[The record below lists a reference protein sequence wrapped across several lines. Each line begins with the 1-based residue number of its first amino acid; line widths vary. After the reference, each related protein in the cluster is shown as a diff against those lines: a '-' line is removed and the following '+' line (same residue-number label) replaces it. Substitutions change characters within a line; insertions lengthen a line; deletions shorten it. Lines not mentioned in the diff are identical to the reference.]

1 MVHQTMNTN
10 KASATPASSNRIH
23 MPDTPRKNFYTT
35 RDSTACNAA
44 PGEALHQRDG
54 SRVHGL
60 VATLLVL
67 LAACT
72 TTPPTPPTPPAP
84 TPAVATRPTAQL
96 TPVTYADLP
105 GWQDDDI
112 EAAWPALLRSCR
124 ALRNRPAWQKAC
136 AGVNDIAALDRS
148 VQRAFIEAHFAPQ
161 RLTESG
167 DSGDRSGAAGLI
179 TGYYE
184 PLLRGSR
191 TPRPPYTTPLYSVP
205 DDLLTIDLASVY
217 PQLAGMRLRG
227 RLAGNKVLPYPSRG
241 EIERGQLLK
250 GKELVWVDSPI
261 EAFFLQVQGS
271 GRVELDATDAPDGRR
286 ETLRLGY
293 ADQNGHP
300 YKSIGRWLVD
310 QGELPLDQVSMQ
322 SISGWAAA
330 HPERLSELLDSNP
343 SYVFFRASPVT
354 DPAVGPTGA
363 LGVPLTPQRS
373 IAVDPSAIPLGT
385 PVFLEMSEPG
395 TGRLLRR
402 LVVAQDTGGAIRG
415 VLRADYFWGFGAAAG
430 ELAGRTRQQGRFWV
444 LLPR

>member
-1 MVHQTMNTN
+1 M
-10 KASATPASSNRIH
+10 
-23 MPDTPRKNFYTT
+23 
-35 RDSTACNAA
+35 
-44 PGEALHQRDG
+44 
-54 SRVHGL
+54 
-60 VATLLVL
+60 LLVV

-72 TTPPTPPTPPAP
+72 TTPPAPPAP
-84 TPAVATRPTAQL
+84 TPPPTPAPAPRPTAQL
-96 TPVTYADLP
+96 TPVRYADLP
-105 GWQDDDI
+105 GWQDDAI
-112 EAAWPALLRSCR
+112 EDAWPALLHSCR

-136 AGVNDIAALDRS
+136 AGVNDIAAADRGA
-148 VQRAFIEAHFAPQ
+148 QRAFIETRFAPQ
-161 RLTESG
+161 RLADSSG
-167 DSGDRSGAAGLI
+167 ADSGLV

-191 TPRPPYTTPLYSVP
+191 TPRPPYTTPLYGVP

-227 RLAGNKVLPYPSRG
+227 RLAGNKVLPYPSRA
-241 EIERGQLLK
+241 EIERGGLLK

-271 GRVELDATDAPDGRR
+271 GRVELDGPGGPNGRR

-300 YKSIGRWLVD
+300 YKAIGRWLVD

-322 SISGWAAA
+322 SITAWAAA
-330 HPERLSELLDSNP
+330 HPERLTELLDSNP
-343 SYVFFRASPVT
+343 SYVFFRATPLT

-363 LGVPLTPQRS
+363 LGVPLTQQRS
-373 IAVDPSAIPLGT
+373 IAVDPSFIPLGS
-385 PVFLEMSEPG
+385 PVFLEMSEPV